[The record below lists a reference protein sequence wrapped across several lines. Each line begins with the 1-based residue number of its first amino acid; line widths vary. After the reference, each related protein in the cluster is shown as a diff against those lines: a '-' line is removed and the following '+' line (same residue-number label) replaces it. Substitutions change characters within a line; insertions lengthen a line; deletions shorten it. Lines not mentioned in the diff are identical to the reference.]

1 MYIYI
6 YICIYIYIYTR
17 YIRKAQFYKE
27 LQTVFYKQFYKE
39 TLFTLRDIY
48 VANINSKIL

>member
-1 MYIYI
+1 MHIYIHAYIYI
-6 YICIYIYIYTR
+6 YIYIR

-27 LQTVFYKQFYKE
+27 LQTVFYKLFYKE